1 MISQKKH
8 KIAVIH
14 SGSKWIGGA
23 EAVAVWTIEAL
34 KEEYNVTLI
43 SGIEL
48 PLDQVNGYYGTS
60 LKPGDFCSVI
70 VRLPFDLGKSSKFW
84 YLRQLMLM
92 RYCRKIAEEHDL
104 WISTYYEMDLGRRGI
119 QYVHSPAV
127 AVGVVKGLD
136 AFLDENQRS
145 FLKGL
150 YRKSVA
156 RIFNLSVDNIRQ
168 NLTLVNSK
176 WTGQLIKRAYGID
189 PYVVY
194 PPVSTKFPH
203 IPWDAREEGFVCIG
217 RIAPSK
223 RIDSVIQIL
232 KRVREAGWDVHL
244 HIVGEIWDLGYARKI
259 EKLQRENSDWVFLE
273 GRLTREQLADL
284 VARHKY
290 GIHGMRDE
298 HFGIAVAEMVKAGN
312 IVFVPND
319 GGQVEV
325 VGDKS
330 LIYSTEDEAIKKIIS
345 ILQDQRA
352 QLSLKEALSEK
363 ASFFSEKRF
372 MERIREIVDRELKKS
387 S

>member
-1 MISQKKH
+1 
-8 KIAVIH
+8 
-14 SGSKWIGGA
+14 
-23 EAVAVWTIEAL
+23 
-34 KEEYNVTLI
+34 
-43 SGIEL
+43 
-48 PLDQVNGYYGTS
+48 
-60 LKPGDFCSVI
+60 
-70 VRLPFDLGKSSKFW
+70 
-84 YLRQLMLM
+84 MLM
-92 RYCRKIAEEHDL
+92 QYCRKVAKEYDL

-136 AFLDENQRS
+136 AFLDESQRS
-145 FLKGL
+145 VLKGI

-156 RIFNLSVDNIRQ
+156 RVFNLSADNIRQ

-194 PPVSTKFPH
+194 PPVSTQFPY

-223 RIDSVIQIL
+223 RIDTIIQIL

-244 HIVGEIWDLGYARKI
+244 HIVGEIWDSGYGRKI

-290 GIHGMRDE
+290 GIHGMRNE

-319 GGQVEV
+319 GGQVEIV
-325 VGDKS
+325 NDQRLTYGS
-330 LIYSTEDEAIKKIIS
+330 EEEAIEKIVGVLS
-345 ILQDQRA
+345 SQQDQVDICKCLEIRT
-352 QLSLKEALSEK
+352 QL
-363 ASFFSEKRF
+363 FSTARF
-372 MERIREIVDRELKKS
+372 MEQIREIVGRELGR
-387 S
+387 

>member
-1 MISQKKH
+1 MINQKKP

-43 SGIEL
+43 SGVEL

-70 VRLPFDLGKSSKFW
+70 VRLPFGLGNTSKFW
-84 YLRQLMLM
+84 YLRRLMLM
-92 RYCRKIAEEHDL
+92 RYCRKIVEEYDL

-145 FLKGL
+145 VLKGF

-156 RIFNLSVDNIRQ
+156 RIFDFSVDNIRQ

-176 WTGQLIKRAYGID
+176 WTGQLIKRAYDIN

-194 PPVSTKFPH
+194 PPVSTEFPY
-203 IPWDAREEGFVCIG
+203 IPWDVREEGFVCIG

-223 RIDSVIQIL
+223 RIDTIIQIL
-232 KRVREAGWDVHL
+232 KHVREAGWDIHL
-244 HIVGEIWDLGYARKI
+244 HIIGEIWDLGYARKI

-273 GRLTREQLADL
+273 GRLNREQLADL
-284 VARHKY
+284 IARHKY
-290 GIHGMRDE
+290 GIHGMRNE

-312 IVFVPND
+312 IVFVPDD

-325 VGDKS
+325 VGDRR
-330 LIYSTEDEAIKKIIS
+330 LTYSTEVEAVRKIVDVLRDEGI
-345 ILQDQRA
+345 
-352 QLSLKEALSEK
+352 QLSLRDILLKKACFLSEK
-363 ASFFSEKRF
+363 HF
-372 MERIREIVDRELKKS
+372 MERIREIVGLEVKKDS
-387 S
+387 

>member
-43 SGIEL
+43 SGVEL
-48 PLDQVNGYYGTS
+48 PLDQVNRYYGVS
-60 LKPGDFCSVI
+60 LKPHDFYSVT
-70 VRLPFDLGKSSKFW
+70 VRLPFGPGKSSKFW
-84 YLRQLMLM
+84 YLRRLMLM
-92 RYCRKIAEEHDL
+92 RYCRKIVEEYDL
-104 WISTYYEMDLGRRGI
+104 WISTYYEMDLGWRGI

-136 AFLDENQRS
+136 AFLDKNQWS
-145 FLKGL
+145 VLKGF

-156 RIFNLSVDNIRQ
+156 RIFNFSVDNIRQ

-223 RIDSVIQIL
+223 RIDTIIQIL
-232 KRVREAGWDVHL
+232 KHVKEAGWDIHL
-244 HIVGEIWDLGYARKI
+244 HIVGEIWDLGYASKI
-259 EKLQRENSDWVFLE
+259 EKLQKENSDWVFLE

-284 VARHKY
+284 IARHKY
-290 GIHGMRDE
+290 GIHGMRNE

-319 GGQVEV
+319 GGQVEIV
-325 VGDKS
+325 DNKF
-330 LIYSTEDEAIKKIIS
+330 LTYETKEEAIRKIVRVLKDKDLQVSLRMHLAKRAETFSATHFMQEVRS
-345 ILQDQRA
+345 IVRQ
-352 QLSLKEALSEK
+352 AL
-363 ASFFSEKRF
+363 
-372 MERIREIVDRELKKS
+372 
-387 S
+387 